1 MTFKE
6 LREKQQ
12 GFYTELKEHERAA
25 ATIKA
30 YRFDI
35 EGFFEWATETRDG
48 DQITRADVKAF
59 KEHLKAAGAATS
71 TINRKI
77 ISINKYLK
85 WAGAGDA
92 AGTKQEKRQRNSTL
106 NDVITRSEYER
117 LCRAAIQPSDQARKA
132 GLKPDFQMWALMNTI
147 AGTGIRFNELQYFT
161 VESIKQAKKKHEIIV
176 ENKGKQRTVP
186 VDKDLIK
193 LLTEYCK
200 DMGITHGLIFGT
212 RNGTPLKN
220 EQVARRLKRIAGYAR
235 ISKDKVHPHN
245 FRHLYAK
252 AYMEKY
258 NRLDKL
264 RDILGHADIN
274 TTTIYT
280 KASSKELA
288 ADNEGL
294 NMIQSKPKPRKDGG
308 NSSTPTGKRKGK
320 KQ

>member
-12 GFYTELKEHERAA
+12 GFYNELQEQERAA
-25 ATIKA
+25 TTIKA

-48 DQITRADVKAF
+48 DQITRADVISF
-59 KEHLKAAGAATS
+59 KEHLKAAKAATS
-71 TINRKI
+71 TINRKV

-92 AGTKQEKRQRNSTL
+92 AGTKQEKKQRKATL
-106 NDVITRSEYER
+106 DDVISKADYER
-117 LCRAAIQPSDQARKA
+117 LCRAAIEPSDQARKA
-132 GLKPDFQMWALMNTI
+132 GLKPDWQMWALMNTI

-161 VESIKQAKKKHEIIV
+161 VESLKAAKKSHKITV
-176 ENKGKQRTVP
+176 ENKGKQREVP
-186 VDKDLIK
+186 VDKGLIK
-193 LLTEYCK
+193 LLTEYCE
-200 DMGITHGLIFGT
+200 DMGITQGLIFGT

-220 EQVARRLKRIAGYAR
+220 EQVSRRLKRIAGYAR

-280 KASSKELA
+280 KESSKELA

-294 NMIQSKPKPRKDGG
+294 NMIQSKPKPRKDSGK
-308 NSSTPTGKRKGK
+308 SSTLKGKRKEK
-320 KQ
+320 AQ